1 MSLGLTLDQIVKSAR
16 RAKAQ
21 SGRGVIAQ
29 LWDIARLQAHRQ
41 GVTADLYY
49 DLRLF
54 EPQLSWQQKSE
65 YVGSWIKP
73 RLYRV
78 QGHDAAELFKD
89 KLKAAVFFQENAIP
103 SPPILAATHSGID
116 VPGVA
121 SLRSPEALKAWL
133 TEQAPYPV
141 FSKPSVSYRGYGNK
155 LIKSLDRASS
165 TLVFGNGRS
174 TPIDDFAALHGA
186 PGKPTLIFQNV
197 LKPHPDIKALIGD
210 RLATARFMIL
220 NDRPEPELY
229 RIGLRIPAGNSMVD
243 NFRGGASGN
252 MLARLDPETGR
263 LKDVLT
269 AIGLDWR
276 PVTHHPDTGSPFANF
291 TIPDWAAAISLV
303 LRASRAAPGLKIH
316 SWDVAFTDNGPMLI
330 EDNPAGDFVLV
341 QIASDR
347 GLATPR
353 FMELYAGARI

>member
-1 MSLGLTLDQIVKSAR
+1 MTLGLTLGQIVKSAR

-21 SGRGVIAQ
+21 TGRSITGQIADMVRLRAYGHGV
-29 LWDIARLQAHRQ
+29 R
-41 GVTADLYY
+41 ADLYY

-54 EPQLSWQQKSE
+54 EPHLSWQQKSE

-78 QGHDAAELFKD
+78 QGRDASELFKD
-89 KLKAAVFFQENAIP
+89 KLKAAVFFQKHSIP
-103 SPPILAATHSGID
+103 SPPVLAATHNSID
-116 VPGVA
+116 VPGVVP
-121 SLRSPEALKAWL
+121 LRSPEALKAWL

-141 FSKPSVSYRGYGNK
+141 FSKPSVSYRGYGNV
-155 LIKSLDRASS
+155 LIRSFDRASG
-165 TLVFGNGRS
+165 TLVFGNGHS

-186 PGKPTLIFQNV
+186 PGKPTLIFQDV
-197 LKPHPDIKALIGD
+197 LRPHPDIQALIGD
-210 RLATARFMIL
+210 RLATARFMVL
-220 NDRPEPELY
+220 NDRPDPEIY
-229 RIGLRIPAGNSMVD
+229 RIGLRIPAGSSMVD

-252 MLARLDPETGR
+252 MLARLDPETGT
-263 LKDVLT
+263 LKDALA

-276 PVTHHPDTGSPFANF
+276 PVTHHPDTGRPFANF
-291 TIPDWAAAISLV
+291 TIPDWDTAIALV

-316 SWDVAFTDNGPMLI
+316 SWDVAFTDKGPILI

-341 QIASDR
+341 QISSDR

-353 FMELYAGARI
+353 FMELYGGARI